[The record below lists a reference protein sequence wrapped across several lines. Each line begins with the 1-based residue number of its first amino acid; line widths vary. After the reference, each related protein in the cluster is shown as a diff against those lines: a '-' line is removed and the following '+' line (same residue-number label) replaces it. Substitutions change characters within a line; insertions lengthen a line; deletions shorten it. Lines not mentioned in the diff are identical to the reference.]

1 MRKANKLVMFSIIL
15 ILTSVRNAT
24 PQLGLSITLKRKKVT
39 DGKQNNRK
47 IKQHSWDRVQ
57 LWFNKEKN
65 NTSE

>member
-1 MRKANKLVMFSIIL
+1 MFSIIL

-47 IKQHSWDRVQ
+47 IKQHNWDRVQ

-65 NTSE
+65 NTSQ